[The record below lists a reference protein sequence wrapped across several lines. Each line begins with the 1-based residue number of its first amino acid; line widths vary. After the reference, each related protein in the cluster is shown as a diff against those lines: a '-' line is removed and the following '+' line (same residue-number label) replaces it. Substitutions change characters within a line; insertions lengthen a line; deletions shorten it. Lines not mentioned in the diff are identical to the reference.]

1 MKTLKWKNVE
11 IELNNKL
18 FFKIVDMGNAC
29 FSTHH
34 YTEDIQ
40 TREYRS
46 PEVILG
52 YSYEH
57 NTDMWSLGCTVFEM
71 LTNNFLF
78 KPKRIEGISKDE
90 DHLYKIIEVLGP
102 ISKEFAANGKNS
114 EKFFNKKGKLLHGH
128 PKEQV
133 RIQQLLHEDYGYS
146 LEDAVEIEQFLLPML
161 EMRD

>member
-1 MKTLKWKNVE
+1 MKILRWKNVE
-11 IELNNKL
+11 IELNRKL

-52 YSYEH
+52 YSYSY
-57 NTDMWSLGCTVFEM
+57 NCDVWSLACTVFEM

-78 KPKRIEGISKDE
+78 KPKKIEGISKDE

-102 ISKEFAANGKNS
+102 MSKEYCLNGKNS
-114 EKFFNKKGKLLHGH
+114 
-128 PKEQV
+128 
-133 RIQQLLHEDYGYS
+133 S
-146 LEDAVEIEQFLLPML
+146 
-161 EMRD
+161 